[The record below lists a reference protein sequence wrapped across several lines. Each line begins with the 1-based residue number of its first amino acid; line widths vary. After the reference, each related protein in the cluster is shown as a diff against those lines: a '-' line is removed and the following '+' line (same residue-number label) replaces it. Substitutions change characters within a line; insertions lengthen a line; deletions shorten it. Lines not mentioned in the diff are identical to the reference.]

1 MIRVF
6 ILALLAFAA
15 LVMVA
20 RNLRGHAP
28 EPTEMIEQV
37 AQDESSPFARWDG
50 AWEGTFNT
58 RRPDGTLESSLQ
70 VHQEYTTI
78 TPTEQSVTITDRHAD
93 GSIKES
99 RGQNTEVN
107 GSLECRLWEPDGTMK
122 LLTGTRAG
130 RALFWHRRDTVAG
143 IEETFREEIVRDAGG
158 DLYTIDGV
166 GLYGKSRTEVLL
178 YEGRYRRVDRA
189 GD

>member
-6 ILALLAFAA
+6 ILSVLAFAA

-20 RNLRGHAP
+20 RNLRGRAP
-28 EPTEMIEQV
+28 EPTEVIEQIV
-37 AQDESSPFARWDG
+37 EDESTPFARWDG

-58 RRPDGTLESSLQ
+58 RRPDGTLESSVQ

-78 TPTEQSVTITDRHAD
+78 TPTEQKVTITDRLAD
-93 GSIKES
+93 GTVKES

-107 GSLECRLWEPDGTMK
+107 GALECRLWEPDGAMK

-130 RALFWHRRDTVAG
+130 RALFWHRRDAAAG

-166 GLYGKSRTEVLL
+166 GLYGKGRAEVLL
-178 YEGRYRRVDRA
+178 YEGRYRRADRI

>member
-6 ILALLAFAA
+6 ILALLALAA

-20 RNLRGHAP
+20 RNLRGRGP
-28 EPTEMIEQV
+28 EPAEVIEQA

-58 RRPDGTLESSLQ
+58 RRTDGTLESSLL
-70 VHQEYTTI
+70 VRQEYTTI
-78 TPTEQSVTITDRHAD
+78 TPNEQSVTITDRRAD
-93 GSIKES
+93 GSVKES
-99 RGQNTEVN
+99 RGQNTDVN
-107 GSLECRLWEPDGTMK
+107 GALECRLWGPDGTMK

-130 RALFWHRRDTVAG
+130 KTLFWHRRDTAAG

-166 GLYGKSRTEVLL
+166 GLYGKGRAEVFL
-178 YEGRYRRVDRA
+178 YEGRYRRVGRA

>member
-6 ILALLAFAA
+6 ILAVLAFAA

-20 RNLRGHAP
+20 HNLGVRAP
-28 EPTEMIEQV
+28 ERTDAIEQV
-37 AQDESSPFARWDG
+37 VEDDASPFALWDG
-50 AWEGTFNT
+50 AWAGTFNI

-70 VHQEYTTI
+70 VRQVYTTLS
-78 TPTEQSVTITDRHAD
+78 PTEQSVTISDQRSD
-93 GSIKES
+93 GSVKES
-99 RGQNTEVN
+99 RGKNTASN
-107 GSLECRLWEPDGTMK
+107 GELECRLWEPDGTMK

-130 RALFWHRRDTVAG
+130 RALFWHRRDTTAW

-166 GLYGKSRTEVLL
+166 GVYGKGREQILL
-178 YEGRYRRVDRA
+178 YEGRYRRVEGA